1 MSEKKIDF
9 VNERIQMSRI
19 YSELTFAEFCVV
31 FQKAWEYSEQSGFD
45 NLKMYV
51 SDFAQVAIGVK
62 RCASHDQ

>member
-62 RCASHDQ
+62 QCERHDQ